1 MMMIRSTLDP
11 LILNIQRNLI
21 DMNHKLLDNKSS

>member
-21 DMNHKLLDNKSS
+21 DMNYKLLDNKSS